1 MRPGAVRSSVVRA
14 SVRPLTI
21 PPMSPFLLHVVWHPD
36 LTDGAAIAE
45 RLRVHFGGNRFQ
57 NLLGGAG
64 VPVLFRNE
72 NGVAQGVPIP
82 VRWDDADVVA
92 TVVLVDH
99 SLVGDARWVQYLQEL
114 ANQAEAKGLSKR
126 VFPVAME
133 SGVFGIGLQLQA
145 FRWYTW
151 DGDNAE
157 RQQRLH
163 RDLTYEF
170 SRMMRHQIEQELRNG
185 SPNPIRGYLQKVQVF
200 LSHSKRDG
208 APVASAIRDWIHQ
221 NTALDSFMDVY
232 DIPPGVSFEAVIDE
246 SIETSVL
253 VAIHTDSYSSREWCR
268 REVIA
273 AKRRHLP
280 MVIVDCL
287 QSIDE
292 RAFPYLG
299 NVPVIRI
306 NPCKL
311 DRIDRVIGVLL
322 DEVFKDYLWRCR
334 TAGLSAEDPGVL
346 FLPRPPEI
354 LALATLPAPREDGTQ
369 DIVYPDPPLGV
380 EEADMFAAITGSVR
394 LRALSEWLRRD

>member
-1 MRPGAVRSSVVRA
+1 
-14 SVRPLTI
+14 
-21 PPMSPFLLHVVWHPD
+21 MSPFLLHVVWHPG
-36 LTDGAAIAE
+36 LSDGAAIAE
-45 RLRVHFGGNRFQ
+45 RLREHFGGDRFQ
-57 NLLGGAG
+57 NLVGGAG

-72 NGVAQGVPIP
+72 SEVAHGVPIP

-99 SLVGDARWVQYLQEL
+99 SLAGDAMWMDYLKEL
-114 ANQAEAKGLSKR
+114 ANQADAKGLCKR

-133 SGVFGIGLQLQA
+133 TGVLRIENGLRLQA
-145 FRWYTW
+145 VRWDTW

-170 SRMMRHQIEQELRNG
+170 SRMMRHHIEQELRNG
-185 SPNPIRGYLQKVQVF
+185 SEKPIRAYLRRAQIF
-200 LSHSKRDG
+200 LSHSRRDG
-208 APVASAIRDWIHQ
+208 APVASSIRDWIRQ

-232 DIPPGVSFEAVIDE
+232 DIPPGLSFEAVIDE
-246 SIETSVL
+246 SIETGVL

-280 MVIVDCL
+280 MVVVDCL
-287 QSIDE
+287 HSIDE
-292 RAFPYLG
+292 QAFPYLG
-299 NVPVIRI
+299 NVPVIRM
-306 NPCKL
+306 NPCNR
-311 DRIDRVIGVLL
+311 DQIERVIGVLL

-334 TAGLSAEDPGVL
+334 TAGLRAVDPGVL
-346 FLPRPPEI
+346 FLPRSPE
-354 LALATLPAPREDGTQ
+354 LFALATLSAPGEDGTQ

-380 EEADMFAAITGSVR
+380 EEKDLFTAIAGSVR
-394 LRALSEWLRRD
+394 LRALSEWLRRN